1 MLQCVAQN
9 NLDAPNDLMFTWRH
23 NGSNIQDDSRRII
36 TPSPEDA
43 AREASSILMVMNV
56 TRYDGG
62 EYECTASN
70 REIIDGASNTSF
82 VTVYC
87 KWSVLFTVV
96 TANGNAYTLLD
107 EDIHK
112 RIVGTIFE
120 YTSHNFVI
128 LFTHFGSEGLSSG
141 IP

>member
-9 NLDAPNDLMFTWRH
+9 NLNAPNDLMFAWRH
-23 NGSNIQDDSRRII
+23 NGSNIQNDDSRRII
-36 TPSPEDA
+36 TPFPEE
-43 AREASSILMVMNV
+43 ARSILMVMNV

-62 EYECTASN
+62 QYQCVAFN
-70 REIIDGASNTSF
+70 REIIDGASTTSF

-87 KWSVLFTVV
+87 KWSVLFAVV
-96 TANGNAYTLLD
+96 TANGNACTLLD

-112 RIVGTIFE
+112 RIVVTIFE